1 MNRMSGPRSE
11 TKKHFQVSAVSK
23 VYELDLNFCGF
34 LYQSYVQR
42 HDSLNKT
49 S

>member
-11 TKKHFQVSAVSK
+11 TKKHFQVSAVLI

-34 LYQSYVQR
+34 LYQSYVQG
-42 HDSLNKT
+42 HGYLNKI